1 MKKIGWVLFFIALGL
16 VLSAS
21 TTYSEMAKEGSHSG
35 KNYSTGT
42 SKAIPMGEERLH
54 LTLEGSGIYVS
65 DEEDGFLNYAS
76 MHLLG
81 TLHAV
86 KGVFE
91 DSGFIVFNL
100 PDGDKVYATWDGSGN
115 LGKDA
120 KGTITYVG
128 GTGKYAG
135 LTGGGE
141 YTRRHVPNASKNVW
155 AAITIH
161 TGNWKLP

>member
-1 MKKIGWVLFFIALGL
+1 
-16 VLSAS
+16 
-21 TTYSEMAKEGSHSG
+21 
-35 KNYSTGT
+35 
-42 SKAIPMGEERLH
+42 
-54 LTLEGSGIYVS
+54 
-65 DEEDGFLNYAS
+65 

-81 TLHAV
+81 TLHAI

-100 PDGDKVYATWDGSGN
+100 PDGDKVYATWKGTGN

-161 TGNWKLP
+161 KRNWKLPYRRPAAKTRLNKSFIKLRRDLSLFLDKL

>member
-1 MKKIGWVLFFIALGL
+1 MVKFAKFMALALFF
-16 VLSAS
+16 SAS

-54 LTLEGSGIYVS
+54 LTIEGSGIYVS
-65 DEEDGFLNYAS
+65 DEEDGFLNNAS

-81 TLHAV
+81 TLHAIN
-86 KGVFE
+86 GVFE

-100 PDGDKVYATWDGSGN
+100 PDGENVYATWKGTGN

-120 KGTITYVG
+120 EGTITYVG

-135 LTGGGE
+135 LTGVDE
-141 YTRRHVPNASKNVW
+141 YTRKHVPNASNSVW
-155 AAITIH
+155 AVITIH
-161 TGNWKLP
+161 NGNWELP

>member
-1 MKKIGWVLFFIALGL
+1 MKKIGWVVFFVTLGL
-16 VLSAS
+16 IFSVS
-21 TTYSEMAKEGSHSG
+21 TAYSEMAKEGSHSG

-65 DEEDGFLNYAS
+65 DEKDGFLNNAS

-100 PDGDKVYATWDGSGN
+100 PDGDKVYATWKGTGN

-120 KGTITYVG
+120 KGTISYVG

-141 YTRRHVPNASKNVW
+141 YNRGHVPNASKSVW
-155 AAITIH
+155 AAITTH
-161 TGNWKLP
+161 KGNWKLP

>member
-1 MKKIGWVLFFIALGL
+1 MKKHIWVLLLVTLGL
-16 VLSAS
+16 VFVAS
-21 TTYSEMAKEGSHSG
+21 TAFSEMAKEGSHSG

-42 SKAIPMGEERLH
+42 TKAIPMGEERLH
-54 LTLEGSGIYVS
+54 LTIEGSGIYVS
-65 DEEDGFLNYAS
+65 DEEDGFLNNAS

-100 PDGDKVYATWDGSGN
+100 PDGDNVYATWKGTGN

-161 TGNWKLP
+161 NGNWKLP

>member
-1 MKKIGWVLFFIALGL
+1 MKKQIWVLIFITLGL
-16 VLSAS
+16 ILAASSA
-21 TTYSEMAKEGSHSG
+21 YSEMAKEGSHSG

-54 LTLEGSGIYVS
+54 LTIDGSGIYVS
-65 DEEDGFLNYAS
+65 DEDDGFLNNSS

-81 TLHAV
+81 TLHSV

-100 PDGDKVYATWDGSGN
+100 PDGDKVYASWKGTGN

-141 YTRRHVPNASKNVW
+141 YTRRHLPNASKNVW
-155 AAITIH
+155 AAIT
-161 TGNWKLP
+161 TQNGYL